1 MKTNKYIL
9 FALVFSMT
17 SLLMSCNKV
26 LDLNPTDQLSSSTF
40 WKTKSDADLALTGVY
55 RSLTLDIISAGSGG
69 GTLCHWEGLTD
80 NAYCTYPLEG
90 GFQTL
95 AKIIIPTSGASLS
108 SLYSNAYTGIAY
120 TNDFLANVDKI
131 KDASFPTS
139 LKNRYIA
146 EAKFIRVY
154 WYSWL
159 TQCFSDVPYTDKP
172 LTIGTMKMPVT
183 LKADIVSKLLTD
195 LDECIANL
203 PDITYVDSNG
213 HIVKGA
219 AQALKARIQLFNGD
233 FSGAATT
240 AKAIIDGGKFSL
252 NTAGSTAYGDLFSGD
267 TNQRSFTEI
276 MFSTRFLY
284 PSYTHRLEMQING
297 WGSVAPTPDFAFN
310 YEAGDN
316 RKSQTIAYTGEP
328 WKVPGA
334 VWGIPLVVPRSGWTP
349 SGMVLNKYSWRTKSA
364 YASNDDSNEATDI
377 IHIRYAEVLL
387 MYAEAQCQASNGPDA
402 SAYSAINLV
411 RSRAGLPALA
421 AGLSKQQFID
431 KVLRERRYEFFCE
444 EALRYMDLKRYKLA
458 GSLLPKIPYPPIF
471 PNADGTVP
479 AATSSTTYMPWND
492 KWYVWPIPQSEI
504 DKDPDNLGQ
513 VNSSRGY

>member
-1 MKTNKYIL
+1 MKRNKLIIL
-9 FALVFSMT
+9 GIVFCMT
-17 SLLMSCNKV
+17 SMFMSCNEV
-26 LDLNPTDQLSSSTF
+26 LDLNPTDKLSSGTF

-55 RSLTLDIISAGSGG
+55 RTLTLDIVSAGGGG
-69 GTLCHWEGLTD
+69 GTLVHWEGLTD
-80 NAYCTYPLEG
+80 NAYCTFAWEG

-95 AKIIIPTSGASLS
+95 AKVITPTSGSSLS
-108 SLYSNAYTGIAY
+108 DLYNNAYSGIALA
-120 TNDFLANVDKI
+120 NDFLVNVDKI
-131 KDASFPTS
+131 SDASITS
-139 LKNRYIA
+139 ALKKQYIA

-154 WYSWL
+154 WYYWL

-172 LTIGTMKMPVT
+172 LTVETMKMPVT
-183 LKADIVSKLLTD
+183 KKADIVTKLLAD

-203 PDITYVDSNG
+203 PDITNVSSNG
-213 HIVKGA
+213 HIVKGT
-219 AQALKARIQLFNGD
+219 AQALKARIQLFNGNY
-233 FSGAATT
+233 SGAATT

-252 NTAGSTAYGDLFSGD
+252 NTAGATAYGDIFSGD
-267 TNQRSFTEI
+267 AGQRSIPEI
-276 MFSTRFLY
+276 MFSTRFSF
-284 PSYTHRLEMQING
+284 PSYTHRLEMQVNG
-297 WGSVAPTPDFAFN
+297 WGSIAPTPDFAFN

-328 WKVPGA
+328 WKLPGA
-334 VWGIPLVVPRSGWTP
+334 IWGVPLVEPRSGWAPT
-349 SGMVLNKYSWRTKSA
+349 GMVLNKYSWKTKSA
-364 YASNDDSNEATDI
+364 YKANDDSNEATDV

-387 MYAEAQCQASNGPDA
+387 VYAEAQCQANNGPDD

-421 AGLSKQQFID
+421 AGLTKQQFID
-431 KVLRERRYEFFCE
+431 KVLRERRYEFFAE

-479 AATSSTTYMPWND
+479 PATSSTTYMPWSD
-492 KWYVWPIPQSEI
+492 KWYVWPIPQGEI
-504 DKDPDNLGQ
+504 DKDPDNLGS